1 MSSTLSTGI
10 RARSGVRAD
19 EPHPLAGARHP
30 LACGALLGG
39 VTVATMRGGSSGNDS
54 GSRVSTDQ
62 QDQRVVPHGVVERL
76 PSYLNVLLHLRKE
89 GCHTVSSVRLSGL
102 ADVNAAQIRRDLA
115 HFGQFGKRGVGY
127 DICMLVSEIQN
138 ILGSDNVQEIVIVGA
153 GNLCSALACYEGLRI
168 RGFTVAAVF
177 DSDPA
182 RIGEHVGG
190 LVVRDVEELEQV
202 VTERI
207 HVGVIAVRADAAQA
221 VADRL
226 CKAGIRAIVNYSTA
240 FVDVPADVALHN
252 ADPLKELLHTLY
264 NLSRAE
270 SMAGA

>member
-1 MSSTLSTGI
+1 LREHGI
-10 RARSGVRAD
+10 RWRR
-19 EPHPLAGARHP
+19 
-30 LACGALLGG
+30 GALLGG
-39 VTVATMRGGSSGNDS
+39 VTVATMRRGSSGNDS
-54 GSRVSTDQ
+54 GPLVSTDQ

-127 DICMLVSEIQN
+127 DICMLVGEIQN

-190 LVVRDVEELEQV
+190 LVVRDVEEIERVVSEQ
-202 VTERI
+202 RI

>member
-1 MSSTLSTGI
+1 
-10 RARSGVRAD
+10 VRVG
-19 EPHPLAGARHP
+19 ELHPLAGARYP
-30 LACGALLGG
+30 LASGALLGG
-39 VTVATMRGGSSGNDS
+39 VTVATMRWESSGNDS

-62 QDQRVVPHGVVERL
+62 HDQRVVPHGVVERL

-153 GNLCSALACYEGLRI
+153 GNLCSALACYDGLQI

-182 RIGEHVGG
+182 RIGEHVGD
-190 LVVRDVEELEQV
+190 LVVRDVEDIERV
-202 VTERI
+202 VSERRI
-207 HVGVIAVRADAAQA
+207 HVGVIAVRPDAAQA
-221 VADRL
+221 VANRL
-226 CKAGIRAIVNYSTA
+226 CQAGIRAIVNYSTA
-240 FVDVPADVALHN
+240 FVDVPTDVALHN
-252 ADPLKELLHTLY
+252 ADPLKELLNTLY